1 MNNFWSENVQG
12 VQTLY
17 LSRKLRFHDIF
28 MNQYVECFNLDK
40 EKKIKI
46 LEIGCGPGALA
57 GALHRW
63 YPNAEIVAI
72 DRDSKFIEFAKQN
85 ETGIEFVEGDA
96 TCLPFEN
103 DTFDV
108 TISNTVSEHIEPS
121 IFYSE
126 QERVLKKNG
135 VCLVLSAR
143 KNVNHEAEC
152 LKETEKEQKF
162 WESVAFDRTELEI
175 HGVGKYWETE
185 QELPSSMERNGFT
198 DVMIG
203 YATIPLTPDNS
214 ILPHQVSVE
223 IIESNRKSAIEAV
236 MSTNRKDV
244 DKVCHVIN
252 SKYDKRLE
260 LLRKGDKQWDTYT
273 ATTMIVRGVK
283 ADLSDLK

>member
-1 MNNFWSENVQG
+1 
-12 VQTLY
+12 
-17 LSRKLRFHDIF
+17 

-152 LKETEKEQKF
+152 LKETEEEQKF

-185 QELPSSMERNGFT
+185 QELPCQWN
-198 DVMIG
+198 VM
-203 YATIPLTPDNS
+203 
-214 ILPHQVSVE
+214 
-223 IIESNRKSAIEAV
+223 
-236 MSTNRKDV
+236 
-244 DKVCHVIN
+244 
-252 SKYDKRLE
+252 
-260 LLRKGDKQWDTYT
+260 
-273 ATTMIVRGVK
+273 
-283 ADLSDLK
+283 DLQML